1 MKQTKKESEKWNEV
15 YIKRKVRD
23 EEKTCKRMRKGMKEI
38 VREEESEL
46 RE

>member
-1 MKQTKKESEKWNEV
+1 M
-15 YIKRKVRD
+15 KRKVRN
-23 EEKTCKRMRKGMKEI
+23 KKKSGKMMRNGMKEV